1 VNKLGDLQE
10 FGRIHREAL
19 ISSEPWPDYCRV
31 CGPVSDGTGLDRHH
45 VVYRSLGGTN
55 KRENLVNLCRSCHD
69 AVHAKRVDLLP
80 YLNLDEQGYA
90 ASLIG
95 IERAHR
101 LLAPSV
107 YKSER
112 LR

>member
-1 VNKLGDLQE
+1 VKRISQLEE

-19 ISSEPWPDYCRV
+19 STESSCRL
-31 CGPVSDGTGLDRHH
+31 CGEGRIDWHH
-45 VVYRSLGGTN
+45 AVYRRLGGDADE
-55 KRENLVNLCRSCHD
+55 RNLIPLCRSCHD
-69 AVHAKRVDLLP
+69 AVHAKRIDLLP
-80 YLNLDEQGYA
+80 HLTKEEQGYA